1 MPRII
6 KSAKGTFNSATVTVD
21 SSGRVI
27 AGESGSGGAVMTPKL
42 YATGPASGTYNSN
55 GNQIVAY
62 AASGG
67 GGGGGTSRGPGN
79 PNADNPSGRAGAGGF
94 GVVGIFTS
102 DITPPFSQPYA
113 VGGPGTNGSNST
125 GNSATDGAAGGTS
138 SIANL
143 FSLNGGNGGNRT
155 NVTQGANP
163 GNPGTIGSGT
173 FIAQVTTLN
182 ASNQRAGGS
191 SPTSDLAVGQIGNP
205 NDISTQREGFMF
217 SANVFGTGGIGAHQF
232 PGSTTQVGP
241 QSGKKGALL
250 VFDNGS

>member
-55 GNQIVAY
+55 GNQMIAY

-67 GGGGGTSRGPGN
+67 GGGGGASRDAGN
-79 PNADNPSGRAGAGGF
+79 PNPANRRAGPGGF
-94 GVVGIFTS
+94 GIVGIFTS

-113 VGGPGTNGSNST
+113 VGGPGSAGSNAH
-125 GNSATDGAAGGTS
+125 GNSATDGTAGGTT

-173 FIAQVTTLN
+173 FIAQQTVIN
-182 ASNQRAGGS
+182 ANNHEL
-191 SPTSDLAVGQIGNP
+191 TSISQIGNP
-205 NDISTQREGFMF
+205 SDLTTRREGFLL
-217 SANVFGTGGIGAHQF
+217 SANAFATGGVGAEQS
-232 PGSTTQVGP
+232 PGEVGS

>member
-55 GNQIVAY
+55 GNQMIAY

-67 GGGGGTSRGPGN
+67 GGGGGASRDAGN
-79 PNADNPSGRAGAGGF
+79 PNPANRRAGPGGF
-94 GVVGIFTS
+94 GIVGIFTS

-113 VGGPGTNGSNST
+113 VGGPGSAGSNAH
-125 GNSATDGAAGGTS
+125 GNSATDGAAGGTT

-173 FIAQVTTLN
+173 FIAQQTVINPNNHELTDI
-182 ASNQRAGGS
+182 S
-191 SPTSDLAVGQIGNP
+191 QIGNP
-205 NDISTQREGFMF
+205 SDLTTLREGFLL
-217 SANVFGTGGIGAHQF
+217 SANAFATGGVGAEQS
-232 PGSTTQVGP
+232 PGEVGS

>member
-55 GNQIVAY
+55 GNQMIAY

-67 GGGGGTSRGPGN
+67 GGGGGASRDAGN
-79 PNADNPSGRAGAGGF
+79 PNPANRRAGPGGF
-94 GVVGIFTS
+94 GIVGIFTS

-113 VGGPGTNGSNST
+113 VGGPGSAGSNAH
-125 GNSATDGAAGGTS
+125 GNSATDGAAGGTT

-163 GNPGTIGSGT
+163 GNPGTIGSRT
-173 FIAQVTTLN
+173 FIAQQTVIN
-182 ASNQRAGGS
+182 ANNHELTDIS
-191 SPTSDLAVGQIGNP
+191 QIGNP
-205 NDISTQREGFMF
+205 SDLTTLREGFLL
-217 SANVFGTGGIGAHQF
+217 SANAFATGGVGAEQS
-232 PGSTTQVGP
+232 PGEVGS

>member
-6 KSAKGTFNSATVTVD
+6 KSAKGTFTSATVTVD

-55 GNQIVAY
+55 GNQMIAY

-67 GGGGGTSRGPGN
+67 GGGGGASRDAGN
-79 PNADNPSGRAGAGGF
+79 PNPANRRAGPGGF
-94 GVVGIFTS
+94 GIVGIFTS

-113 VGGPGTNGSNST
+113 VGGPGSAGSNAH
-125 GNSATDGAAGGTS
+125 GNSATDGAAGGTT

-173 FIAQVTTLN
+173 FIAQQTVIN
-182 ASNQRAGGS
+182 ANNHELTDIS
-191 SPTSDLAVGQIGNP
+191 QIGNP
-205 NDISTQREGFMF
+205 SDLTTLREGFLL
-217 SANVFGTGGIGAHQF
+217 SANAFATGGVGAEQS
-232 PGSTTQVGP
+232 PGEVGS

>member
-55 GNQIVAY
+55 GNQMIAY

-67 GGGGGTSRGPGN
+67 GGGGGASRDAGN
-79 PNADNPSGRAGAGGF
+79 PNPANRRAGPGGF
-94 GVVGIFTS
+94 GIVGIFTS

-113 VGGPGTNGSNST
+113 VGGPGSAGSNAH
-125 GNSATDGAAGGTS
+125 GNSATDGAAGGTT

-173 FIAQVTTLN
+173 FIAQQTVIN
-182 ASNQRAGGS
+182 ANNHELTDIS
-191 SPTSDLAVGQIGNP
+191 QIGNP
-205 NDISTQREGFMF
+205 SDLTTLREGFLL
-217 SANVFGTGGIGAHQF
+217 SANAFATGGVGAEQS
-232 PGSTTQVGP
+232 PGEVGS

>member
-55 GNQIVAY
+55 GNQIIAY

-67 GGGGGTSRGPGN
+67 GGGGGASRDAGN
-79 PNADNPSGRAGAGGF
+79 PNPANRRAGPGGF
-94 GVVGIFTS
+94 GIVGIFTS

-113 VGGPGTNGSNST
+113 VGGPGSAGSNAH
-125 GNSATDGAAGGTS
+125 GNSATDGSAGGAT

-143 FSLNGGNGGNRT
+143 FSLNGGNAGNKT
-155 NVTQGANP
+155 NTTQGGNP
-163 GNPGTIGSGT
+163 GNPGTVGSGT

-191 SPTSDLAVGQIGNP
+191 SPTSDTSVGQIGNP

-232 PGSTTQVGP
+232 SGSTTQVGS

>member
-55 GNQIVAY
+55 GNQMIAY

-67 GGGGGTSRGPGN
+67 GGGGGASRDAGN
-79 PNADNPSGRAGAGGF
+79 PNPANRRAGPGGF
-94 GVVGIFTS
+94 GIVGIFTS

-113 VGGPGTNGSNST
+113 VGGPGSAGSNAH
-125 GNSATDGAAGGTS
+125 GNSATDGAAGGTT

-173 FIAQVTTLN
+173 YIAQQTVIN
-182 ASNQRAGGS
+182 ANNHEL
-191 SPTSDLAVGQIGNP
+191 TSISQIGNP
-205 NDISTQREGFMF
+205 SDLTTRREGFLL
-217 SANVFGTGGIGAHQF
+217 SANAFATGGVGAEQS
-232 PGSTTQVGP
+232 PGEVAS